1 VYPLFVVC
9 KRSMLLNSNGKLRR
23 FIVDTV
29 ATVCFFTIVAAITE
43 LYVAGM
49 EPQEV
54 LKTRLIMIPMMA
66 ITGRPYGA
74 WRDWFFNTTKPTVSW
89 SKTIIDALAF
99 MSFQLPI
106 YALTL
111 VIAGAD
117 YNEVIILLTSTAILM
132 LIVSRPFG
140 IYLETVRNWAGV
152 SNP

>member
-1 VYPLFVVC
+1 MRITFVVIVQNM
-9 KRSMLLNSNGKLRR
+9 MLKPNGKLRR

-29 ATVCFFTIVAAITE
+29 ATVCFFTIVAAVTE

-49 EPQEV
+49 EPREV
-54 LKTRLIMIPMMA
+54 LKTRLIMMPMMV

-99 MSFQLPI
+99 ISFQLPI

-111 VIAGAD
+111 IIAGAD
-117 YNEVIILLTSTAILM
+117 KNQVVVLLTSTAILM

-140 IYLETVRNWAGV
+140 VYLETVRHWAGV
-152 SNP
+152 SNS